1 MVCQPLNT
9 AMFTNLNTKSWPQGN
24 FVAIHGTWQTNIP
37 AHYSVPDDIQF
48 WPSQLK
54 IDTHIGY
61 FSETF
66 TSILVFLCFL
76 LSS

>member
-48 WPSQLK
+48 
-54 IDTHIGY
+54 
-61 FSETF
+61 
-66 TSILVFLCFL
+66 
-76 LSS
+76 